1 MGFDPNRAGRDP
13 GAEPLPVAVI
23 AGLVESS
30 GRIVAAELSA
40 MGDELASWRPAPAE
54 WCANEVVGHLVEADR
69 RGFTGRIRRILAA
82 PPGEPPVEAGW
93 DQPSVAAAR
102 GDCAKPAAALV
113 EELLA
118 GRAEAAELIRSLSV
132 EDLPRT
138 ATHQTVG
145 HVAIGELLQEWV
157 FHDRNHLRQLLAI
170 GQARTWP
177 TMGNTR
183 RFTDPSA

>member
-1 MGFDPNRAGRDP
+1 
-13 GAEPLPVAVI
+13 
-23 AGLVESS
+23 
-30 GRIVAAELSA
+30 
-40 MGDELASWRPAPAE
+40 
-54 WCANEVVGHLVEADR
+54 VVGHLVEADR
-69 RGFTGRIRRILAA
+69 RGFSGRIRRILAA
-82 PPGEPPVEAGW
+82 SSGEPPIEEGW

-102 GDCAKPAAALV
+102 GDCSKPAAALI

-132 EDLPRT
+132 EDLALT
-138 ATHQTVG
+138 ATHKVVG
-145 HVAIGELLQEWV
+145 DVAIGELLSEWV

-183 RFTDPSA
+183 RFTDPAA

>member
-1 MGFDPNRAGRDP
+1 MGFDPTRAERDP
-13 GAEPLPVAVI
+13 SAVPVSPAVV

-40 MGDELASWRPAPAE
+40 MGDELATWRPAPGE

-82 PPGEPPVEAGW
+82 PRDEPPVEAGW
-93 DQPSVAAAR
+93 DQPSVAASR
-102 GDCAKPAAALV
+102 GDCEKPAAALV

-118 GRAEAAELIRSLSV
+118 GRAEAVELIRSLSA
-132 EDLPRT
+132 EDLSRT

-145 HVAIGELLQEWV
+145 TVAVGELLSEWV

>member
-1 MGFDPNRAGRDP
+1 MGFDPTGAARD
-13 GAEPLPVAVI
+13 AAAVPLSPAVV
-23 AGLVESS
+23 AGLLEST

-40 MGDELASWRPAPAE
+40 LGDELAGWRPAPGE
-54 WCANEVVGHLVEADR
+54 WCANEVVGHLAEADR

-82 PPGEPPVEAGW
+82 PPDQPPVEEGW

-102 GDCAKPAAALV
+102 GDCAKPAVALV

-118 GRAEAAELIRSLSV
+118 GRAEAAELIRSLSPA
-132 EDLPRT
+132 DLGRT
-138 ATHQTVG
+138 ATHQAVG
-145 HVAIGELLQEWV
+145 SVAVGELLSEWV